1 MLRLRK
7 RQSKP
12 SLGGQTHYHT
22 IGWLRGWVPL
32 SLLLGI
38 PVCEL
43 PFRNVHCRVIS
54 CESMS
59 SRQSRSC
66 VRRSLRRLPYLRK
79 SHSSSGAEVQARNIL
94 IRSFS
99 HIFEK
104 RGSCN
109 IQSVSAGPP
118 ANKIPF
124 TTVAPDLTP
133 SLRQDGATITAQ
145 TRSSRNSSKTH
156 LSMLDR
162 PSSGHRST
170 LSCRPIHE
178 PGNPDT
184 ALGVQWERLGK
195 GGPSHTRKAV
205 WVIAHISTERGPN
218 L

>member
-1 MLRLRK
+1 MKHGSTIWREASFKKDVCIQQGKPVHAPPCLSGIVIFWRRFRAERSGLLVIKEGAVITRDRIPKSSQVMGVFHMLRLRK

-38 PVCEL
+38 PVREL

-99 HIFEK
+99 HIFE
-104 RGSCN
+104 
-109 IQSVSAGPP
+109 SAG
-118 ANKIPF
+118 A
-124 TTVAPDLTP
+124 
-133 SLRQDGATITAQ
+133 ATSKAFPLVRPQ
-145 TRSSRNSSKTH
+145 TKS
-156 LSMLDR
+156 
-162 PSSGHRST
+162 
-170 LSCRPIHE
+170 
-178 PGNPDT
+178 
-184 ALGVQWERLGK
+184 
-195 GGPSHTRKAV
+195 
-205 WVIAHISTERGPN
+205 
-218 L
+218 